1 MDIKILA
8 SSSSGNSY
16 YISDGK
22 THLLLDAGIQLKRI
36 QIALKFG
43 VSKLNGCFISH
54 AHKDH
59 SRAAT
64 ALAGLGIDVYAS
76 AGTMGACEGFKGHR
90 FHVLQA
96 LKEIFVGSFAC
107 LPFDTQHD
115 APEPLGFLFSST
127 KTGEK
132 LLYFTDTFY
141 LKYRFK
147 GLTHIMA
154 ECNYDKESLEYAVA
168 AGYVPDIV
176 QKRIVKSHMSLGNLI
191 EMLKANDLSKVKQI
205 YLMHLSNNNSNEKRF
220 KIEIQKATGAEVYL
234 C

>member
-1 MDIKILA
+1 MDIKVLA

-16 YISDGK
+16 HISDGK

-36 QIALKFG
+36 QIALHFKICQ
-43 VSKLNGCFISH
+43 LNACFISH

-59 SRAAT
+59 SRAT
-64 ALAGLGIDVYAS
+64 IALAGLGIDIYTS
-76 AGTMGACEGFKGHR
+76 AGTLEACGGLKGHR

-96 LKEIFVGSFAC
+96 LKEVSVGSFKI
-107 LPFDTQHD
+107 LPFDVQHD
-115 APEPLGFLFSST
+115 APEPLGFLFSSIET
-127 KTGEK
+127 DEK

-141 LKYRFK
+141 LKYRFQ

-168 AGYVPDIV
+168 AGYVPEIV
-176 QKRIVKSHMSLGNLI
+176 QKRIVKSHMSLENLV

-205 YLMHLSNNNSNEKRF
+205 YLMHLSQNNSNEKHF
-220 KIEIQKATGAEVYL
+220 KTEIQKATGAEVYL